1 METVLQKHKGGYYS
15 NRCGMAMKVLPIS
28 TERKNMCNGIP
39 SRGEVRLIS
48 QFGVPGNN
56 LRDTNNRS
64 KLRGLAVS

>member
-1 METVLQKHKGGYYS
+1 MT
-15 NRCGMAMKVLPIS
+15 MMVLPIS

-56 LRDTNNRS
+56 LRDTNNS
-64 KLRGLAVS
+64 NKLCGLAVSLEQNELITRKFCW